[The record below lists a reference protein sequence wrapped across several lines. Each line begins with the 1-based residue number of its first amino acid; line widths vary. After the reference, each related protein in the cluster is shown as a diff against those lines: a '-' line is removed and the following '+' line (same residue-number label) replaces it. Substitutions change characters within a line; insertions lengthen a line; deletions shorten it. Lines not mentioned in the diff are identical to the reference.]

1 MSNPLIIVG
10 VDGSEGSRR
19 ALRWG
24 LAEARLR
31 GHALEVI
38 TAWPSRDL
46 VAKAQ
51 LLDANE
57 TQQVAAATQQ
67 RVIDEELSDFPNPP
81 SVSYQV
87 VHGDPVEALLTASSS
102 AELLVVGSHNTST
115 ISHVMLGSVS
125 EACARMA
132 ECPVVVL
139 PMGTPAQYRADVATV
154 SDADDNGRSSEEGD
168 SVPDET

>member
-1 MSNPLIIVG
+1 MSNSLIIVG

-19 ALRWG
+19 ALRWA

-38 TAWPSRDL
+38 TAWPSREL

-51 LLDANE
+51 WLDPSQ

-67 RVIDEELSDFPNPP
+67 RVIDEELADFRDPP
-81 SVSYQV
+81 RISYQV
-87 VHGDPVEALLTASSS
+87 VHGDPVEALLTASAP

-139 PMGTPAQYRADVATV
+139 PMGTPGQYRAEIAPA
-154 SDADDNGRSSEEGD
+154 SAAHDNSRSSEEGD
-168 SVPDET
+168 ALPDAT